1 MVPNVGHL
9 PLRLFTLLSFIPF
22 MFFSVLLLFITH
34 LQQFVEVFDV
44 TFLDLLRRD
53 LRFFEMDVLVVKCLK
68 EEKQKLLMSAVGS
81 ILSQALFKVK
91 HSVNTYYQR
100 VSSVITASL
109 WAVISQFLNR
119 QATNLTASFLS
130 SSFFSLS
137 F

>member
-9 PLRLFTLLSFIPF
+9 PLRLYTLFSFIPF
-22 MFFSVLLLFITH
+22 MVFSVLPLFISH

-53 LRFFEMDVLVVKCLK
+53 LRFFEMDVLIVKCLR

-91 HSVNTYYQR
+91 HCINTYHQR
-100 VSSVITASL
+100 VSFVITASL
-109 WAVISQFLNR
+109 SGRSLV
-119 QATNLTASFLS
+119 SFSTVKLRI
-130 SSFFSLS
+130 
-137 F
+137 